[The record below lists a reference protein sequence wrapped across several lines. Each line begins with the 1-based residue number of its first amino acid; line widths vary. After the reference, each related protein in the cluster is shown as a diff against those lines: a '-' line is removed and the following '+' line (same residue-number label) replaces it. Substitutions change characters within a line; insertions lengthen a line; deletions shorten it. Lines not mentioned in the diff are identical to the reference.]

1 MAKATKRVTLKK
13 CQCCGNDIP
22 TDDFYKS
29 FSPMYKHEGL
39 LPICKNCVIATFDEN
54 LQIYRDMEKALY
66 KTLFSLDV
74 FFDIK
79 LAKKCVL
86 DTFDSEDKHVIKAYF
101 SRINLLGKGKTAKD
115 SEYYNI
121 WDIEREGKIEIEN
134 VKAETVFITKEMI
147 NRWSEGRPIQDY
159 VFLENQYD
167 TMKQT
172 YGDKNPYSLS
182 CYEQIAQYRLLLKK
196 EWDKSNPNSKVI
208 NDINASISRIANDCN
223 MKQVQL
229 ENNEDDNLRFSK
241 FIEMIEMEEPILN
254 DVLYNDVD
262 GIRKVVKEDFI
273 APFATAL
280 DIDYNG
286 KKLKRK
292 RKAGE
297 DVDKK

>member
-1 MAKATKRVTLKK
+1 
-13 CQCCGNDIP
+13 
-22 TDDFYKS
+22 
-29 FSPMYKHEGL
+29 
-39 LPICKNCVIATFDEN
+39 
-54 LQIYRDMEKALY
+54 
-66 KTLFSLDV
+66 
-74 FFDIK
+74 
-79 LAKKCVL
+79 
-86 DTFDSEDKHVIKAYF
+86 
-101 SRINLLGKGKTAKD
+101 
-115 SEYYNI
+115 
-121 WDIEREGKIEIEN
+121 
-134 VKAETVFITKEMI
+134 
-147 NRWSEGRPIQDY
+147 
-159 VFLENQYD
+159 
-167 TMKQT
+167 
-172 YGDKNPYSLS
+172 
-182 CYEQIAQYRLLLKK
+182 
-196 EWDKSNPNSKVI
+196 
-208 NDINASISRIANDCN
+208 